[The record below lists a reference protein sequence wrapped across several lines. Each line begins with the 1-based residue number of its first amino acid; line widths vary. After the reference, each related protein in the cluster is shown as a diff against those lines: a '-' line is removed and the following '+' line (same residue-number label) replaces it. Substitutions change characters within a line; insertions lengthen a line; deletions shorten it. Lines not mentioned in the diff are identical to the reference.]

1 MNDHPPPIFQNCIL
15 SKNPLEHSTARDMI
29 AELLTQQHG
38 EYVFRIGARPP
49 HAVLFSEGPVNVT
62 QDWIGTDR
70 TLEQVDEIRELI
82 DRLTDEV
89 GGKVGTTEVL

>member
-1 MNDHPPPIFQNCIL
+1 M
-15 SKNPLEHSTARDMI
+15 
-29 AELLTQQHG
+29 
-38 EYVFRIGARPP
+38 
-49 HAVLFSEGPVNVT
+49 T